1 MQRCGGKTVIAGGG
15 GTTVGVPVPVAVVDF
30 VDADVDVDVDVDVD
44 DVVRTVTGKV
54 PRQQRKRKRT
64 GEVDSTSYRGRQNSI
79 RPQRRP
85 EAMNFDQYQKFS
97 QILTF
102 ARDSTSL
109 FSAR

>member
-1 MQRCGGKTVIAGGG
+1 MIAGGG

-30 VDADVDVDVDVDVD
+30 VDADVDVDVDDV
-44 DVVRTVTGKV
+44 VVRTVTGKV